1 MRKKITLLI
10 LLVLAAIIAIVLILG
25 YRVWNKPHQDIYLA
39 PSVIMTSVGLY
50 SYLSNNGVEKR
61 SLLINK
67 VVTISGTVKE
77 VSINRLGQPVIMLKT
92 SVNGGSV
99 NCTME
104 QHENS
109 IKICDTVFLKGICTG
124 YIEGDKD
131 LDLPGDVY
139 LTRCYQLK

>member
-99 NCTME
+99 NCTRF
-104 QHENS
+104 S
-109 IKICDTVFLKGICTG
+109 
-124 YIEGDKD
+124 
-131 LDLPGDVY
+131 
-139 LTRCYQLK
+139 